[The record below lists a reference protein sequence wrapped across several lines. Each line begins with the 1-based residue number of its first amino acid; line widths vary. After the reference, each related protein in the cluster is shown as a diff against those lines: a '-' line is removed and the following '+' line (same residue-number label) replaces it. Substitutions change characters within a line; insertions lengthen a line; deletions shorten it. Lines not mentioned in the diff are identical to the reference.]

1 MSDVIIEVEG
11 VEELQARLSDL
22 RLVGE
27 PLATLMDEASAAGR
41 KAAELGIDGGLG
53 IAVRSINREVKPMEA
68 RVYTA
73 MAKERAM
80 SIEVGRSPGVS
91 PRDILPQIIRWKE
104 AVGHPDPAI
113 TIAKEI
119 SRKGSKGKHFIQ
131 KAREAVAKDLPQL
144 VRKMGGQV
152 EEKWRQGE

>member
-1 MSDVIIEVEG
+1 MSNITIEVEG
-11 VEELQARLSDL
+11 IEELQVRLSDP

-27 PLATLMDEASAAGR
+27 PLAALLDEVSAVGR

-53 IAVRSINREVKPMEA
+53 IAVRSINRYIYPKEA
-68 RVYTA
+68 RVYTVLPEA
-73 MAKERAM
+73 RAM
-80 SIEVGRSPGVS
+80 SIEVGRSPGVP

-119 SRKGSKGKHFIQ
+119 SSRGSKGKHFIQ
-131 KAREAVAKDLPQL
+131 KAKEAVVKELPQL
-144 VRKMGGQV
+144 VQKLGGRI
-152 EEKWRQGE
+152 EKKWRREG